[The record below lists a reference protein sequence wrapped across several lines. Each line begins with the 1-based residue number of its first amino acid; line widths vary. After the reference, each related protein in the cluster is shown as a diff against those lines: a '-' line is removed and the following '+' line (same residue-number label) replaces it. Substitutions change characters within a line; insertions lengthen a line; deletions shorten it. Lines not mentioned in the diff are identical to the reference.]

1 MKTLVPY
8 ICAVFL
14 CSATSIGAADW
25 HVYPNG
31 SGNAATI
38 AEAAE
43 LASSGDVIYIH
54 AGTYTEEG
62 ILFDGK
68 DVFIVTP
75 DGRVFLNAPE
85 PGNGTCLTI
94 RNATSAFMLPGL
106 YFAEFDSALSIVDA
120 SPMIQAVTIGHCGT
134 GISVGGSSS
143 PFVGNSVIDTC
154 ATAAAIT
161 GGTGVTLR
169 NLTIVGC
176 SSGVAVSGGDAVVTR
191 CIIYGCGTGITVTG
205 GAATLTCNDFFS
217 NAVQYDGCPPG
228 PTDFDLDPIFCFYTP
243 PSTNPYYLH
252 EDSPCLPAAEP
263 CGPGTYVGFWNI
275 SGCAGQSVEESPWST
290 IKSLYR

>member
-1 MKTLVPY
+1 MLVLCLSV
-8 ICAVFL
+8 ICL
-14 CSATSIGAADW
+14 CSAVTALQAADW

-31 SGNAATI
+31 SGTAATI

-68 DVFIVTP
+68 DVLIVTP
-75 DGRVFLNAPE
+75 DGRVYLKASAP
-85 PGNGTCLTI
+85 GSGTCMTI
-94 RNATSAFMLPGL
+94 RDATSAFILPGL
-106 YFAEFDSALSIVDA
+106 YFAEFDSALSMVDS
-120 SPMIQAVTIGHCGT
+120 SPMIQAVTIGGCGT
-134 GISVGGSSS
+134 GISVAGASS
-143 PFVGNSVIDTC
+143 PFIGNSVIDTC
-154 ATAAAIT
+154 TTAVGVA
-161 GGTGVTLR
+161 GGTAVTLR

-176 SSGVAVSGGDAVVTR
+176 STGVSVTGGDAAVTR
-191 CIIYGCGTGITVTG
+191 CIIYGCGTGLSCAG
-205 GAATLTCNDFFS
+205 GSVTLTCNDLYA
-217 NAVQYDGCPPG
+217 NAVQYDGCTQG
-228 PTDFDLDPIFCFYTP
+228 PTDFALDPIFCFYTP

-252 EDSPCLPAAEP
+252 SDSPCLPAAEP

-275 SGCAGQSVEESPWST
+275 AGCTGPAVEESAWSK